1 MDFKLGLNLFE
12 IMNLNF
18 SDFGLFLYLLNYS
31 FELKKKQELNI
42 YTPFFR
48 DTDVLI
54 VIDNEKNR
62 DYLHIFQFFYKL
74 KANVN
79 IYNINEQDLIKND
92 YFLPILTNFYYKYI
106 ILFLLNDSL
115 VFKIKAFAPN
125 TYSNI
130 YFNLDKNFFAI
141 FFILSIVFSFYE
153 VIKNDFKNI
162 KIEIDNE
169 LISESKLGFL
179 YHLVDKEK
187 IKSIINNLFYNKE
200 KTSFIVNISADSL
213 SNFEITLLKLKD
225 NQFYKNNQKLSD
237 ILSNLILLME
247 SFFVNYLRYIN

>member
-1 MDFKLGLNLFE
+1 MNLKLGLNLFE
-12 IMNLNF
+12 IRNLN
-18 SDFGLFLYLLNYS
+18 SIDWGLFLYLLNYS

-54 VIDNEKNR
+54 VIDNERNR

-79 IYNINEQDLIKND
+79 IYSINEQDLSKNEHFD
-92 YFLPILTNFYYKYI
+92 PILTNSYYKYI

-115 VFKIKAFAPN
+115 VFKIKSFDPN
-125 TYSNI
+125 IYSNI
-130 YFNLDKNFFAI
+130 YFNLDKNFFTI
-141 FFILSIVFSFYE
+141 FFILSIIFSFYE
-153 VIKNDFKNI
+153 IIKYDTKNI

-179 YHLVDKEK
+179 YHFVDKEK
-187 IKSIINNLFYNKE
+187 IKSIINNLFSDKE
-200 KTSFIVNISADSL
+200 RTSFIVNISADSL

-225 NQFYKNNQKLSD
+225 NQFYKNNQKIGD

-247 SFFVNYLRYIN
+247 SFFVNYLSYII

>member
-12 IMNLNF
+12 IKNLNF
-18 SDFGLFLYLLNYS
+18 SDFGLFLYLFNYA

-54 VIDNEKNR
+54 VIDNEKKR

-79 IYNINEQDLIKND
+79 IYSINEQDLSKNEH
-92 YFLPILTNFYYKYI
+92 FEPILTNSYYKYI

-115 VFKIKAFAPN
+115 VFKIKSFDPN
-125 TYSNI
+125 IYSNI
-130 YFNLDKNFFAI
+130 YFNLDKNFFGI

-153 VIKNDFKNI
+153 VIKNDTKNI

-179 YHLVDKEK
+179 YHLIDKEK
-187 IKSIINNLFYNKE
+187 IKSIINNLFFNKE
-200 KTSFIVNISADSL
+200 ETNFIVNISYSTL
-213 SNFEITLLKLKD
+213 STFEMNLLKLKD
-225 NQFYKNNQKLSD
+225 NQFYKNNQRLSD

>member
-1 MDFKLGLNLFE
+1 MNLKLGLNLFE
-12 IMNLNF
+12 IKDLNF

-31 FELKKKQELNI
+31 FELKKKYELNI
-42 YTPFFR
+42 YTPFFT

-79 IYNINEQDLIKND
+79 IYSINEQDLSKNE
-92 YFLPILTNFYYKYI
+92 YFASILNNFYYKYI

-115 VFKIKAFAPN
+115 VFKIKSFDPN

-141 FFILSIVFSFYE
+141 FFILSIIFSFYE
-153 VIKNDFKNI
+153 IIKDDTKNI

-187 IKSIINNLFYNKE
+187 IKSIINNLFFNKE
-200 KTSFIVNISADSL
+200 ETSFIVNISVDSL
-213 SNFEITLLKLKD
+213 STFEITLLKLKD
-225 NQFYKNNQKLSD
+225 NQSYKNNQSLSD

-247 SFFVNYLRYIN
+247 SFFVNYLRYII

>member
-1 MDFKLGLNLFE
+1 MNLKLGLNLFE
-12 IMNLNF
+12 IRNLN
-18 SDFGLFLYLLNYS
+18 SIDWGLFLYLLNYA

-54 VIDNEKNR
+54 VIDNEKKR

-79 IYNINEQDLIKND
+79 IYSINEQSLSEND
-92 YFLPILTNFYYKYI
+92 YFLVNYYYKYI

-115 VFKIKAFAPN
+115 AFKIKGSN
-125 TYSNI
+125 TNISNI
-130 YFNLDKNFFAI
+130 HFNLDKNFFTI
-141 FFILSIVFSFYE
+141 FFIFSIVFGLYE
-153 VIKNDFKNI
+153 VIKNDTKNI

-169 LISESKLGFL
+169 LISENKLGFL

-187 IKSIINNLFYNKE
+187 IKLIINNLFSDKE

-225 NQFYKNNQKLSD
+225 NQFYKNNQKIGD
-237 ILSNLILLME
+237 ILSNLILLIE
-247 SFFVNYLRYIN
+247 SFFINYLRYIN

>member
-12 IMNLNF
+12 IKDFNF
-18 SDFGLFLYLLNYS
+18 SDFGLFLYLFNYA
-31 FELKKKQELNI
+31 FELKKKHELNI

-79 IYNINEQDLIKND
+79 IYSINEQDLSKNE
-92 YFLPILTNFYYKYI
+92 YFASILNNFYYKYI
-106 ILFLLNDSL
+106 ILFLLNDSI
-115 VFKIKAFAPN
+115 VFKIKSFEHN
-125 TYSNI
+125 NYSNI

-141 FFILSIVFSFYE
+141 FFVLSIVFSFYE
-153 VIKNDFKNI
+153 VIKDDTKNI

-169 LISESKLGFL
+169 LINESKLGFL
-179 YHLVDKEK
+179 YHLIDKEK

-200 KTSFIVNISADSL
+200 KTSFIINISYSTL
-213 SNFEITLLKLKD
+213 STFEMTLLKLKD

>member
-1 MDFKLGLNLFE
+1 MDFNLGLNLFE
-12 IMNLNF
+12 IKNLNF
-18 SDFGLFLYLLNYS
+18 SDLGLFLYLLNYS

-48 DTDVLI
+48 NTDVLI

-79 IYNINEQDLIKND
+79 IYSINEQDLSKNEHFD
-92 YFLPILTNFYYKYI
+92 PILTNSYYKYI

-115 VFKIKAFAPN
+115 LFKIKSFDHN
-125 TYSNI
+125 IYNNI

-141 FFILSIVFSFYE
+141 FFILSIIFSFYE
-153 VIKNDFKNI
+153 MIKDDTKKI
-162 KIEIDNE
+162 KIEIDDE

-187 IKSIINNLFYNKE
+187 IKSIINNLFFNKE
-200 KTSFIVNISADSL
+200 EISFIVNISYGTLAT
-213 SNFEITLLKLKD
+213 FEINLLKLKD
-225 NQFYKNNQKLSD
+225 NQSYKNNQRIGD

-247 SFFVNYLRYIN
+247 SFFVNYLRYII

>member
-1 MDFKLGLNLFE
+1 MDFNLGLNLFE
-12 IMNLNF
+12 IKNLNF
-18 SDFGLFLYLLNYS
+18 SDLGLFLYLLNYS

-48 DTDVLI
+48 NTDVLI

-79 IYNINEQDLIKND
+79 IYNINEQGLTKND

-115 VFKIKAFAPN
+115 VFKIKAFASN

-200 KTSFIVNISADSL
+200 KTSFIVNISANSL

>member
-12 IMNLNF
+12 IKNLNF

-62 DYLHIFQFFYKL
+62 DYIHIFQFFYKL

-79 IYNINEQDLIKND
+79 IYSINEQDLSKNE
-92 YFLPILTNFYYKYI
+92 YFASILNNFYYKYI

-115 VFKIKAFAPN
+115 VFKIKSFDPN

-141 FFILSIVFSFYE
+141 FFILSIVFTFYE
-153 VIKNDFKNI
+153 IVKDDTKNI

-225 NQFYKNNQKLSD
+225 NQFYKNNQRLSD

>member
-1 MDFKLGLNLFE
+1 MNLKLGLNLFE
-12 IMNLNF
+12 IRNLN
-18 SDFGLFLYLLNYS
+18 SIDWGLFLYLLNYA

-54 VIDNEKNR
+54 VIDNERNR

-79 IYNINEQDLIKND
+79 IYSINEQSLSEND
-92 YFLPILTNFYYKYI
+92 YFLVNYYYKYI

-115 VFKIKAFAPN
+115 VFKIKGSN
-125 TYSNI
+125 TNISSNI

-141 FFILSIVFSFYE
+141 FFIFSIIFSFYE
-153 VIKNDFKNI
+153 IIKYDTKNI

-169 LISESKLGFL
+169 LISENKLGFL

-187 IKSIINNLFYNKE
+187 IKLIINNLFSDKE
-200 KTSFIVNISADSL
+200 RTSFIVNISADSL

-225 NQFYKNNQKLSD
+225 NQFYKNNQKIGD
-237 ILSNLILLME
+237 ILSNLILLIE
-247 SFFVNYLRYIN
+247 SFFINYLRYIN

>member
-1 MDFKLGLNLFE
+1 MNLKLGLNLFE
-12 IMNLNF
+12 IKDLNF

-54 VIDNEKNR
+54 VIDNEKKR

-79 IYNINEQDLIKND
+79 IYSINEQDLSKNEHFD
-92 YFLPILTNFYYKYI
+92 PILTNFYYKYI

-115 VFKIKAFAPN
+115 LFKIKSFDHN
-125 TYSNI
+125 IYNNI

-141 FFILSIVFSFYE
+141 FFILSIIFSFYE
-153 VIKNDFKNI
+153 IIKDDTKNI

-179 YHLVDKEK
+179 YHLIDKEK

-200 KTSFIVNISADSL
+200 KTNFIVNISVDSL

-225 NQFYKNNQKLSD
+225 NQFYKNNQRLSD

-247 SFFVNYLRYIN
+247 SFFVNYLRYII

>member
-1 MDFKLGLNLFE
+1 MNLKLGLNLFE
-12 IMNLNF
+12 IRNLN
-18 SDFGLFLYLLNYS
+18 SIDWGLFLYLLNYA

-54 VIDNEKNR
+54 VIDNERNR

-79 IYNINEQDLIKND
+79 IYSINEQSLSEND
-92 YFLPILTNFYYKYI
+92 YFLVNYYYKYI

-115 VFKIKAFAPN
+115 VFKIKGSN
-125 TYSNI
+125 TNISSNI
-130 YFNLDKNFFAI
+130 CFNLDKNFFAI

-153 VIKNDFKNI
+153 IIKNDAKNI

-169 LISESKLGFL
+169 LISENKLGFL

-187 IKSIINNLFYNKE
+187 IKLIINNLFSDKE
-200 KTSFIVNISADSL
+200 KTSFTVNISADSL
-213 SNFEITLLKLKD
+213 SNFEITLLRLED
-225 NQFYKNNQKLSD
+225 NQFYKNNQKIGD
-237 ILSNLILLME
+237 ILSNLILLIE
-247 SFFVNYLRYIN
+247 SFFINYLRYIN